1 MLITLSR
8 QYASGGSEVA
18 RLVAEAL
25 GWTVV
30 DDDFVREVAQRAG
43 LPPEEVALLEE
54 RAPTFLERFARSTAL
69 ASPELFMPATGG
81 IEEFDEDKLIK
92 ITRSLVAELAHE
104 GRVVMVGRAAAAV
117 LEHEHDA
124 MHVQLV
130 ASRSVRVQTA
140 IERLGIDPEEAPR
153 MVDER
158 DRNRERYHKEY
169 YERDWADATNY
180 HMVLNTALLGY
191 DGAANLIAAHA
202 RALGWAGAAG

>member
-8 QYASGGSEVA
+8 QYASGGSEIA

-43 LPPEEVALLEE
+43 LAPEEVALLEE

-117 LEHEHDA
+117 LEREQDA

-130 ASRSVRVQTA
+130 APRSVRVQTA
-140 IERLGIDPEEAPR
+140 IERLGIDPKEAPR

-158 DRNRERYHKEY
+158 DRNRQRYHKEY

-191 DGAANLIAAHA
+191 DGAANLIVAHA

>member
-43 LPPEEVALLEE
+43 LPLEEVALLEE

-92 ITRSLVAELAHE
+92 ITRSLVAELAHD

-117 LEHEHDA
+117 LEREQDA

-130 ASRSVRVQTA
+130 APRSVRVQTA
-140 IERLGIDPEEAPR
+140 IERLGIDPKEAPR

-202 RALGWAGAAG
+202 RALGWADAAG